1 MENGSLKDELCGIV
15 HRITYQNI
23 SNGYTVAV
31 LNTPDG
37 EITVVGTMPL
47 IVEGDNLKLTGS
59 YVIHSAYG
67 RQFSVSS
74 FEKQMPTTAAA
85 ILRYLSAG
93 VIKGVGPST
102 AKNLVEMF
110 GEKTLSVIENNP
122 DELTR
127 VKGISKERA
136 YNISNNFKMQFSIR
150 DVMLMLGEYKISPED
165 SIKVY
170 KVLGQNAVEIIKNNP
185 YVLCKDNIGFP
196 FETVED
202 IAASFNVENNDP
214 MRICSGIE
222 YVLRK
227 NLLNGHTCLPKDKL
241 IKVSASLLDCTVETV
256 EEILYNMQLSFLVES
271 ETVDKCEYIALPNY
285 CAAERFAAAKLC
297 AMDSYDQARLNLSTN
312 ELEFVEKAIGITLDE
327 KQKEAVFAAFN
338 NAVFVLTGGPG
349 TGKTTTLKAMIEL
362 FEYRD
367 MHIELAAPTGR
378 AAKRMSEL
386 TGREAKTIHRL
397 LEVSWTDDNDTPIFC
412 RDEQNPL
419 ECDVII
425 VDEVSMVDAVVFE
438 SLLRALKMGCKI
450 ILVGDTDQLPSVSA
464 GNILNDLIMSEC
476 FSCVR
481 LTKVFR
487 QAQQSAI
494 ITTAHS
500 IIKGEIPDLSIR
512 DSDLFFIEKYDE
524 DNAIDTLC
532 SLCEGRLENAY
543 GFDSFKDIQVLCPS
557 RKLPLGTVN
566 INEILQNRLN
576 PKTAKT
582 NEFVY
587 KGYTLRTNDKVM
599 QIKNNY
605 DITYTKDNGEVG
617 CGAFNGDVGTIESID
632 LRNDKIKVRFDD
644 RIVTYS
650 REEAFQLEPA
660 YAVTVHK
667 SQGSEFEC
675 VILPLLSVPEKLCYR
690 NLLYT
695 AVTRAKKLLI
705 IIGSK
710 DVFKAMTENDRK
722 TLRYT
727 LLKKFLKENMV

>member
-1 MENGSLKDELCGIV
+1 MEKEVLNEELCGIV
-15 HRITYQNI
+15 HKITYQNMQ
-23 SNGYTVAV
+23 NGYTVAV
-31 LNTPDG
+31 LNTVEG
-37 EITVVGTMPL
+37 EITVVGALPL
-47 IVEGDNLKLTGS
+47 VVEGDNLKLSGK
-59 YVIHSAYG
+59 YVIHSTYG

-110 GEKTLSVIENNP
+110 GEKTLSVIENSP

-136 YNISNNFKMQFSIR
+136 YSISNNFKMQFSIR
-150 DVMLMLGEYKISPED
+150 DVMLMLGEYNISPED

-170 KVLGQNAVEIIKNNP
+170 KALGQNAVEIIKENP
-185 YVLCKDNIGFP
+185 YVLCKENIGFG
-196 FETVED
+196 FEVAED
-202 IAASFNVENNDP
+202 IAETFCIQNDNP

-241 IKVSASLLDCTVETV
+241 VTVSANLLECAKDTV
-256 EEILYNMQLSFLVES
+256 EEILYNMQLSFVVES
-271 ETVDKCEYIALPNY
+271 ETVDGCEYIALPNF
-285 CAAERFAAAKLC
+285 CAAERYAAAKLC
-297 AMDSYDQARLNLSTN
+297 AMDSFEQAKMVLSN
-312 ELEFVEKAIGITLDE
+312 SELQFVEKSIGITLDE
-327 KQKEAVFAAFN
+327 KQREAVFSAFN
-338 NAVFVLTGGPG
+338 NAVSVLTGGPG
-349 TGKTTTLKAMIEL
+349 TGKTTTLRAMIEL

-367 MHIELAAPTGR
+367 MCIELAAPTGR

-397 LEVSWTDDNDTPIFC
+397 LEVSWTDDNDMPIFN

-425 VDEVSMVDAVVFE
+425 IDEVSMVDSVVFE
-438 SLLRALKMGCKI
+438 NLLRALKIGCKI

-464 GNILNDLIMSEC
+464 GNVLSDLIASEC

-481 LTKVFR
+481 LDKVFR

-500 IIKGEIPDLSIR
+500 IIEGNVPDLSIR

-524 DNAIDTLC
+524 DSAIETLC
-532 SLCEGRLENAY
+532 SLCEGRLFNAY
-543 GFDSFKDIQVLCPS
+543 GFDSFKDIQILCPS
-557 RKLPLGTVN
+557 RKMPLGTVN

-582 NEFVY
+582 SEFVY

-605 DITYTKDNGEVG
+605 DISYTRDNGECG

-632 LRNDKIKVRFDD
+632 LRNDKIKVRFED
-644 RIVTYS
+644 RVVTYS

-675 VILPLLSVPEKLCYR
+675 VILPLFSVPEKLCYR

-710 DVFKAMTENDRK
+710 EVFSAMVENDRK

-727 LLKKFLKENMV
+727 LLKKFLKENML